1 MVLKKA
7 IFLDKDG
14 TLIPNTPYSIDPDQV
29 QLSLDVVKALRV
41 FSKLDYQL
49 FIITNQSGVA
59 RGYFNEKQVRLVAR
73 RFREAFQSMG
83 IHLQGFHYCPHHP
96 EGNAPYNIDCECRKP
111 KPGMILQA
119 AKMHSI
125 NLEKS
130 WFIGDI
136 LHDIEAGRRAGCRTI
151 LLDNGG
157 ETEWELSGDR
167 LPHHIVS
174 NLLDAAKVVT
184 ALHYYD
190 RILEQHESNP
200 LGTTE

>member
-1 MVLKKA
+1 MVLNKA
-7 IFLDKDG
+7 AFLDKDG
-14 TLIPNTPYSIDPDQV
+14 TLIPNTPYCIDPNQA

-49 FIITNQSGVA
+49 FIISNQSGVA
-59 RGYFNEKQVRLVAR
+59 RGYFREEQLELVIH
-73 RFREAFQSMG
+73 RFSEVFRSIG
-83 IHLQGFHYCPHHP
+83 VHLQGFYYCPHHP
-96 EGNAPYNIDCECRKP
+96 EGNTPYGIDCECRKP
-111 KPGMILQA
+111 KPGMLLQA
-119 AKMHSI
+119 AAEHSI
-125 NLEKS
+125 HLEQS

-174 NLLDAAKVVT
+174 NLLDAAKVVA

-190 RILEQHESNP
+190 RILEQHEITFP
-200 LGTTE
+200 GTTR